1 MGTEQDSMD
10 VEVLTPNEDDLVP
23 VVFTWSHSGRQ
34 VYITGTFNNWQE
46 QIPMFRS
53 GNDFTYIHNL
63 TRGKHVYKFIVDDE
77 WRFAP
82 DQVGVVA
89 VTAAAIYLTLC
100 LALRVQLL
108 KPSELDRYTKIFA
121 GKRISLENEL
131 DVMRQLVAACDT
143 LLKMYPTTAL
153 EDQKQLQDAKA
164 FGALSPRAQTALVL
178 VFGEKRVLHRTVEL
192 ISHAWSLL
200 LVEGWSD

>member
-1 MGTEQDSMD
+1 VCVCDRTQDPFYQAKSNI
-10 VEVLTPNEDDLVP
+10 LASANQTPNQL
-23 VVFTWSHSGRQ
+23 H
-34 VYITGTFNNWQE
+34 Y
-46 QIPMFRS
+46 
-53 GNDFTYIHNL
+53 L
-63 TRGKHVYKFIVDDE
+63 
-77 WRFAP
+77 RFDALP
-82 DQVGVVA
+82 PPLLQ
-89 VTAAAIYLTLC
+89 
-100 LALRVQLL
+100 ALRVQLL

-153 EDQKQLQDAKA
+153 EDQKLLQDANA